1 MLCMVEADVFII
13 NCYFGVRRHGQQ
25 MHNLEN
31 MRPKLYDH
39 HTRHMPKKP
48 AF

>member
-13 NCYFGVRRHGQQ
+13 NINCYCGVRRHGQQ

-31 MRPKLYDH
+31 MRPKSYDH
-39 HTRHMPKKP
+39 HTCHMHKN
-48 AF
+48 